1 MIHRLY
7 FSGLEKTIL
16 PVSTSSSSV
25 TSLRAPGILEYD
37 TSRTNGN
44 LDGKYGGKSIDV
56 RTTSSKKSISTHSFT
71 KSYHSVE
78 DEADYIIRR
87 SYERTYSH
95 ILPCEEYIVGEKCW
109 RRTIQF
115 FLPRRNKPE
124 NSHNWVS
131 FAYDDAS
138 NVRLDSEDAN
148 EESEDRNRDNEEERN
163 NENNNNTNEKDKGT
177 YNKNVRGK
185 YKKYGPQ
192 ESTVKSEPKFI
203 KQQPDNTSKG
213 NNSTLTHS
221 IGKLPPPIPWWF
233 QTFLRD
239 LPNNG
244 AFGWWHDLNTIDPP
258 LQFCTIEKVA
268 TTEWHEVF
276 CRLNPRENEVCQPVR
291 RNATSNNDG
300 NNDDNN
306 LIECKLVCDRFQS
319 KQKLPNAPR
328 AVFLRDPLERLLS
341 AFLNKCYDDETIREG
356 HCEPNDVFHPRSHS
370 AYNAMTHERKDGNSA
385 SGEEDEEDRDHEPL
399 LLQDIRDNDQQFF
412 AAYVDILPLKWN
424 LHVIPQAVTCDLYR
438 NFNDYDFVGNMDED
452 FMMDLHRMAEKF
464 GGALPDVLDDV
475 FGYRSNLE
483 LLSITSKE
491 RDGRQKEKNVSV
503 SPTAHV
509 NVGARRS
516 WHATLAPSKV
526 KQFYTA
532 QTVRRAL
539 EYMSIDYVLLG
550 LEVPGW
556 ARQML
561 REDAL

>member
-1 MIHRLY
+1 
-7 FSGLEKTIL
+7 
-16 PVSTSSSSV
+16 
-25 TSLRAPGILEYD
+25 
-37 TSRTNGN
+37 
-44 LDGKYGGKSIDV
+44 
-56 RTTSSKKSISTHSFT
+56 
-71 KSYHSVE
+71 
-78 DEADYIIRR
+78 
-87 SYERTYSH
+87 
-95 ILPCEEYIVGEKCW
+95 
-109 RRTIQF
+109 
-115 FLPRRNKPE
+115 
-124 NSHNWVS
+124 
-131 FAYDDAS
+131 
-138 NVRLDSEDAN
+138 
-148 EESEDRNRDNEEERN
+148 
-163 NENNNNTNEKDKGT
+163 
-177 YNKNVRGK
+177 
-185 YKKYGPQ
+185 
-192 ESTVKSEPKFI
+192 
-203 KQQPDNTSKG
+203 
-213 NNSTLTHS
+213 
-221 IGKLPPPIPWWF
+221 
-233 QTFLRD
+233 
-239 LPNNG
+239 
-244 AFGWWHDLNTIDPP
+244 
-258 LQFCTIEKVA
+258 
-268 TTEWHEVF
+268 
-276 CRLNPRENEVCQPVR
+276 
-291 RNATSNNDG
+291 
-300 NNDDNN
+300 
-306 LIECKLVCDRFQS
+306 
-319 KQKLPNAPR
+319 
-328 AVFLRDPLERLLS
+328 
-341 AFLNKCYDDETIREG
+341 
-356 HCEPNDVFHPRSHS
+356 
-370 AYNAMTHERKDGNSA
+370 MTHERKDGNSA